1 MTPKLNNCE
10 TRFLPSIGV
19 AEKFALSLLSVAVLA
34 GTMPS
39 PALAEGSREM
49 VADGGDRPF
58 TEWTTGFTAGIPRQT
73 VLQVYVQAGETVYF
87 GSSVYNS
94 ANGNADIVYRT
105 PSGQQNS
112 CNVRNNNNHGWIDSL
127 VKEAAGPA
135 PLNANGY
142 RPCEI
147 HGEDTETGFYEFE
160 FHAPSTT
167 VGQNPPTTSATE
179 PFPTGASQDTG
190 VAAWDITVASAGGV
204 EQSGRVF
211 TNYVAL
217 NMGGNGQ
224 NLASDFYIQTWDGY
238 LYRTDMNDVD
248 PYGFIFYGN
257 SKGFLDSDGTILYH
271 SVATVG
277 NDNTLSSFQGG
288 ATIQN
293 PTAPNNPAT
302 NDYTHLIFFN
312 PPAPLTLAALGIAP
326 PVAPQPPADF
336 RFIGNNRS
344 DNQTLEGA
352 GGYFEFTVPGGSSYR
367 IILDTNTDGVF
378 DTSTDVVL
386 EDVLVPGYNRVD
398 WDGNDASGNPLPTR
412 TEPYD
417 ARIVIRSGE
426 YHFPMLD
433 AEFNES
439 GFIIQ
444 MLNAPASF
452 PNLSD
457 RDGGPI
463 GPYTIYYNDSDY
475 TTANGTAVI
484 LDDPGATA
492 PQDASQG
499 INSSSGEHEF
509 GNYSNDDYGDYKG
522 IDTWAYFP
530 SEAVIAPVIVTD
542 NYRSPGLVLVK
553 RLTAINGTPIN
564 SEIDGINSPGDAN
577 HVGTPQDQ
585 DDNDPH
591 WPSGLLLGDIYRQNL
606 QPGDEVEFTVY
617 FLSNGGIMAQ
627 NALFCDLVPANMDFI
642 PHAFASTP
650 AANGPSPVPGVTT
663 GSERGIVLGLGTQST
678 TAPYPIEVSL
688 SNSDDGDAG
697 RYVAPNADLTTID
710 PRLSSCGSN
719 TNGAIVVN
727 LGDLPAAT
735 SAGNPADSYG
745 FVRFRGRI
753 R

>member
-1 MTPKLNNCE
+1 MTPKP
-10 TRFLPSIGV
+10 TGYFKTIAPLPGRMV
-19 AEKFALSLLSVAVLA
+19 EKFALSLLCIAALGGPITAPV
-34 GTMPS
+34 
-39 PALAEGSREM
+39 LAEGSREM

-58 TEWTTGFTAGIPRQT
+58 TEWANNTTANIPRQT
-73 VLQVYVQAGETVYF
+73 LLQVYVQAGETVYL
-87 GSSVYNS
+87 GSSVHDSVN
-94 ANGNADIVYRT
+94 NPGDIVYRT
-105 PSGQQNS
+105 PSGATGTCDVLS
-112 CNVRNNNNHGWIDSL
+112 SGFGFIDT
-127 VKEAAGPA
+127 VAKETAGPA
-135 PLNANGY
+135 PLAPGGY
-142 RPCEI
+142 TPCVLDGTI
-147 HGEDTETGFYEFE
+147 TETGIYEIE
-160 FHAPSTT
+160 FRAPSTS
-167 VGQNPPTTSATE
+167 GNPPRLSVTE
-179 PFPTGASQDTG
+179 AFPTDGRQNSG
-190 VAAWDITVASAGGV
+190 VAAWDITVASAGGM

-257 SKGFLDSDGTILYH
+257 SKGFLDSDGSILYH
-271 SVATVG
+271 SVATPG
-277 NDNTLSSFQGG
+277 DDNTLSSFQGG

-293 PTAPNNPAT
+293 PTAPNNPAA

-386 EDVLVPGYNRVD
+386 EDVLVPGYNRID

-412 TEPYD
+412 TEPYA

-457 RDGGPI
+457 RDGSPI
-463 GPYTIYYNDSDY
+463 GPYTIYYNDSNY
-475 TTANGTAVI
+475 TTANGTAVS
-484 LDDPGATA
+484 LDGSGATA
-492 PQDASQG
+492 PRDASQG
-499 INSSSGEHEF
+499 INSSRGEHEF

-553 RLTAINGTPIN
+553 RLTAINGTPIT

-577 HVGTPQDQ
+577 HVAPPQDQ

-606 QPGDEVEFTVY
+606 QPGDEIEFTVY
-617 FLSNGGIMAQ
+617 FLSNGGITAQ
-627 NALFCDLVPANMDFI
+627 NALFCDLVPADMEFI
-642 PHAFASTP
+642 PHAFASIP

-678 TAPYPIEVSL
+678 TAPYPIEVAL

-697 RYVAPNADLTTID
+697 RYIAPNVDLTTID
-710 PRLSSCGSN
+710 PRLSGCGSN

-735 SAGNPADSYG
+735 SAGDPADSYG